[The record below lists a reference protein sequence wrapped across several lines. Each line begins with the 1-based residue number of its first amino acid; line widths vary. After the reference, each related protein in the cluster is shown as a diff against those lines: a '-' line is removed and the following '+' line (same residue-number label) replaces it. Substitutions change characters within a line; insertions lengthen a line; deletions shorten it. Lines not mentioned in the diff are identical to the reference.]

1 MTGGLGL
8 RYLKIWM
15 QILSNKSRQLGNSM
29 SVHNIQLQFYWVF
42 PDLKITFT
50 RNIVTYVER
59 RFIVDFLKLFNYNQ

>member
-59 RFIVDFLKLFNYNQ
+59 RFIVDFLKIFNYNQ